1 MLHGCFGTDWLLIGQ
16 CGISF
21 GLSCVLVCV
30 DVDGRLS
37 KSAVNLDA

>member
-1 MLHGCFGTDWLLIGQ
+1 MLHSCLGTDWLLIGQ
-16 CGISF
+16 RGISLW
-21 GLSCVLVCV
+21 LSCVLVCV